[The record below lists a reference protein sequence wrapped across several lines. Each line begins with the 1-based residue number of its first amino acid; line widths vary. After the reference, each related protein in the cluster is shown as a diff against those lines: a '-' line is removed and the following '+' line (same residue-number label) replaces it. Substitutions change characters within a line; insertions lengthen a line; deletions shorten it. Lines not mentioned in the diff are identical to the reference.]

1 MNKPA
6 EHSDPAS
13 SQLYVQLEN
22 NEPMV
27 GPLVVDTE
35 MYPAARVIAQR
46 IKPNDQL
53 KDYSQTE
60 LLLAVRQE
68 RHRLIMEKRGLT
80 QRLATIGDRLDQLE
94 KAENLLDNG
103 F

>member
-1 MNKPA
+1 V
-6 EHSDPAS
+6 E
-13 SQLYVQLEN
+13 
-22 NEPMV
+22 
-27 GPLVVDTE
+27 
-35 MYPAARVIAQR
+35 
-46 IKPNDQL
+46 L

-68 RHRLIMEKRGLT
+68 RHRLIVEKRGLT